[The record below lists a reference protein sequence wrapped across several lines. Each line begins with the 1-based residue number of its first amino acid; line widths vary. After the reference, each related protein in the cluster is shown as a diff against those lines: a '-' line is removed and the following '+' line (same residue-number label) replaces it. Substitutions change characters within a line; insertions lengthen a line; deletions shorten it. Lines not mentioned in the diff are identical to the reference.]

1 MSVSAVST
9 LQAYFLSLTGGL
21 CFPKKLPQYFSM
33 LRGNTMKPCR
43 SIICLLLVL
52 IIALAPLGV
61 GVQDIEA
68 KKGGSFGKSSSW
80 SSSTKGT
87 WDRSGGGIFGSGS
100 KTSGGYSKPVT
111 SPPSSSY
118 SKPSLSTSP
127 QGSDFKAPA
136 SGTPSAGYSKPALQ
150 SQPPQSSGGYS
161 KPVGAA
167 GAVGAVGA
175 VGAAGALGSTGSQ
188 ESFSGGS
195 KFDKQTVG
203 ELRKK
208 SSQESLQR
216 YQEEKTKFKN
226 PEFALDKSKYESSP
240 LYQKG
245 KVYSGFDYGTHYSN
259 RDNFYRSQGYQA
271 PGFAFGGSPSF
282 GMFDTLF
289 LFWMLDHLGN
299 KNVSATAYH
308 HQNDPG
314 YQKWRQ
320 EADQLAKDNA
330 ELKGKL
336 AELDKQVK
344 SMDGTPKDPGY
355 LPAGVPPEI
364 ALAATALSSRTPEK
378 PMLRIA
384 TGQSGGWYDKYAN
397 LFRTKSSGLD
407 VKTIPTSGAF
417 ENLKLLADG
426 KADLAIV
433 QSDVLAMANSKLPDK
448 KLVTEQSTLY
458 PEYIQL
464 ITNTKSGIK
473 SIADLN
479 PSKNIIYVG
488 PKGSG
493 SALTWEG
500 LGNQNDKYK
509 KLSIQHTDF
518 YSALEAVQKKPD
530 ALMLF
535 VGGLNSDFLKKAEEI
550 AKKNGSL
557 ALVALDDS
565 HLDDRLDQNG
575 NPIYSFVNI
584 PKDVYP
590 YLQKGW
596 LFSHETKTLAVQAV
610 LALRTDWAQEFG
622 PNAMDALS
630 LTVLETKP
638 EFEKI
643 VNAKK

>member
-1 MSVSAVST
+1 
-9 LQAYFLSLTGGL
+9 
-21 CFPKKLPQYFSM
+21 
-33 LRGNTMKPCR
+33 MKSCR
-43 SIICLLLVL
+43 LFICLLFVST
-52 IIALAPLGV
+52 IALAPFV
-61 GVQDIEA
+61 IGVQDLQA
-68 KKGGSFGKSSSW
+68 KKGSSFGKSSSW

-111 SPPSSSY
+111 SPPPSTY
-118 SKPSLSTSP
+118 SKPGLSTQPS
-127 QGSDFKAPA
+127 GSGFKAP
-136 SGTPSAGYSKPALQ
+136 SSETPAAGYSKPGLQ
-150 SQPPQSSGGYS
+150 TQPSQSSGGYS

-175 VGAAGALGSTGSQ
+175 VGAAGALGSTGSH

-208 SSQESLQR
+208 SSQDSLQR

-226 PEFALDKSKYESSP
+226 PEFAVDKSKYESNP

-245 KVYSGFDYGTHYSN
+245 KVYSGFDYGNHYSN

-299 KNVSATAYH
+299 KNVAATAYH

-344 SMDGTPKDPGY
+344 GMDGTPKDPGY
-355 LPAGVPPEI
+355 LPPGVPPEV
-364 ALAATALSSRTPEK
+364 ALAATALSSKTPEK
-378 PMLRIA
+378 PALRMA

-433 QSDVLAMANSKLPDK
+433 QSDVLAMADKKLPDK

-464 ITNTKSGIK
+464 ITNSKSGIK
-473 SIADLN
+473 SISDLN

-509 KLSIQHTDF
+509 KLSIQHSDF
-518 YSALEAVQKKPD
+518 FSALEAVQKNPD

-630 LTVLETKP
+630 LAVLETKP
-638 EFEKI
+638 EFQKI
-643 VNAKK
+643 VNVKK

>member
-1 MSVSAVST
+1 
-9 LQAYFLSLTGGL
+9 
-21 CFPKKLPQYFSM
+21 
-33 LRGNTMKPCR
+33 MKSCR
-43 SIICLLLVL
+43 LFICLLFVST
-52 IIALAPLGV
+52 IALAPFV
-61 GVQDIEA
+61 IGVQDLQA
-68 KKGGSFGKSSSW
+68 KKGSSFGKSSSW

-111 SPPSSSY
+111 SPPPSSY
-118 SKPSLSTSP
+118 SKPGLSTQPS
-127 QGSDFKAPA
+127 GSGFKAP
-136 SGTPSAGYSKPALQ
+136 SSETPAAGYSKPGLQ
-150 SQPPQSSGGYS
+150 TQPSQSSGGYS

-175 VGAAGALGSTGSQ
+175 VGAAGALGSTGSH

-208 SSQESLQR
+208 SSQDSLQR

-226 PEFALDKSKYESSP
+226 PEFAVDKSKYESNP

-245 KVYSGFDYGTHYSN
+245 KVYSGFDYGNHYSN

-299 KNVSATAYH
+299 KNVAATAYH

-344 SMDGTPKDPGY
+344 GMDGTPKDPGY
-355 LPAGVPPEI
+355 LPPGVPPEV
-364 ALAATALSSRTPEK
+364 ALAATALSSKTPEK
-378 PMLRIA
+378 PALRMA

-433 QSDVLAMANSKLPDK
+433 QSDVLAMADKKLPDK

-464 ITNTKSGIK
+464 ITNSKSGIK
-473 SIADLN
+473 SISDLN

-509 KLSIQHTDF
+509 KMSIQHSDF
-518 YSALEAVQKKPD
+518 FSALEAVQKNPD

-630 LTVLETKP
+630 LAVLETKP
-638 EFEKI
+638 EFQKI
-643 VNAKK
+643 VNVKK

>member
-1 MSVSAVST
+1 
-9 LQAYFLSLTGGL
+9 
-21 CFPKKLPQYFSM
+21 
-33 LRGNTMKPCR
+33 MKPR
-43 SIICLLLVL
+43 RL
-52 IIALAPLGV
+52 ITGLIVASLIALAPLLI
-61 GVQDIEA
+61 GVQDLEA

-100 KTSGGYSKPVT
+100 KASGGYTKPVT
-111 SPPSSSY
+111 TPPSSPY
-118 SKPSLSTSP
+118 SKPSLSSP
-127 QGSDFKAPA
+127 PPGSASKIPA
-136 SGTPSAGYSKPALQ
+136 SEPASSGYSKPGLQ
-150 SQPPQSSGGYS
+150 SQPSQSSGGYS

-175 VGAAGALGSTGSQ
+175 VGAAGALGSTGTH

-226 PEFALDKSKYESSP
+226 PEFSVEKSRYESSP

-299 KNVSATAYH
+299 KNVAATAYH

-336 AELDKQVK
+336 ADLDKQVK
-344 SMDGTPKDPGY
+344 GMNGTPKDPGY
-355 LPAGVPPEI
+355 LPPGVPPEV
-364 ALAATALSSRTPEK
+364 ALAATALASKAPEK
-378 PMLRIA
+378 PTLRMA

-407 VKTIPTSGAF
+407 VKTMPTSGAF

-433 QSDVLAMANSKLPDK
+433 QSDVLAMADKKLPDI

-464 ITNTKSGIK
+464 ITNTKSGMK
-473 SIADLN
+473 SIGDLN
-479 PSKNIIYVG
+479 PSKNVIYVG

-500 LGNQNDKYK
+500 LGNQNEKYK
-509 KLSIQHTDF
+509 KLSIQHSDF
-518 YSALEAVQKKPD
+518 FSALEAVQKNPD

-565 HLDDRLDQNG
+565 QLDDRLDKNG

-630 LTVLETKP
+630 MTVLETKP

>member
-1 MSVSAVST
+1 
-9 LQAYFLSLTGGL
+9 
-21 CFPKKLPQYFSM
+21 
-33 LRGNTMKPCR
+33 MKSCR
-43 SIICLLLVL
+43 LFICLLFVST
-52 IIALAPLGV
+52 IALAPFV
-61 GVQDIEA
+61 IGVQDLQA
-68 KKGGSFGKSSSW
+68 KKGSSFGKSSSW

-111 SPPSSSY
+111 SPPPSSY
-118 SKPSLSTSP
+118 SKPGLSTQPS
-127 QGSDFKAPA
+127 GSGFKAP
-136 SGTPSAGYSKPALQ
+136 SSETPSAGYSKPGLQ
-150 SQPPQSSGGYS
+150 TQPSQSSGGYS

-175 VGAAGALGSTGSQ
+175 VGAAGALGSTGSH

-208 SSQESLQR
+208 SSQDSLQR

-226 PEFALDKSKYESSP
+226 PEFAVDKSKYESNP

-245 KVYSGFDYGTHYSN
+245 KVYSGFDYGNHYSN

-299 KNVSATAYH
+299 KNVAATAYH

-344 SMDGTPKDPGY
+344 GMDGTPKDPGY
-355 LPAGVPPEI
+355 LPPGVPPEV
-364 ALAATALSSRTPEK
+364 ALAATALSSKTPEK
-378 PMLRIA
+378 PALRMA

-433 QSDVLAMANSKLPDK
+433 QSDVLAMADKKLPDK

-464 ITNTKSGIK
+464 ITNSKSGIK
-473 SIADLN
+473 SISDLN

-509 KLSIQHTDF
+509 KMSIQHSDF
-518 YSALEAVQKKPD
+518 FSALEAVQKNPD

-630 LTVLETKP
+630 LAVLETKP
-638 EFEKI
+638 EFQKI
-643 VNAKK
+643 VNVKK

>member
-1 MSVSAVST
+1 
-9 LQAYFLSLTGGL
+9 
-21 CFPKKLPQYFSM
+21 
-33 LRGNTMKPCR
+33 MKSCR
-43 SIICLLLVL
+43 LFICLLFVST
-52 IIALAPLGV
+52 IALAPFV
-61 GVQDIEA
+61 IGVQDLQA
-68 KKGGSFGKSSSW
+68 KKGSSFGKSSSW

-111 SPPSSSY
+111 SPPPSSY
-118 SKPSLSTSP
+118 SKPGLSTQPS
-127 QGSDFKAPA
+127 GSGFKAP
-136 SGTPSAGYSKPALQ
+136 SSETPSAGYSKPGLQ
-150 SQPPQSSGGYS
+150 TQPSQSSGGYS

-175 VGAAGALGSTGSQ
+175 VGAAGALGSTGSH

-208 SSQESLQR
+208 SSQDSLQR

-226 PEFALDKSKYESSP
+226 PEFAVDKSKYESNP
-240 LYQKG
+240 LYQKS
-245 KVYSGFDYGTHYSN
+245 KVYSGFDYGNHYSN

-299 KNVSATAYH
+299 KNVAATAYH

-344 SMDGTPKDPGY
+344 GMDGTPKDPGY
-355 LPAGVPPEI
+355 LPPGVPPEV
-364 ALAATALSSRTPEK
+364 ALAATALSSKTPEK
-378 PMLRIA
+378 PALRMA

-433 QSDVLAMANSKLPDK
+433 QSDVLAMADKKVPDK

-464 ITNTKSGIK
+464 ITNSKSGIK
-473 SIADLN
+473 SISDLN

-509 KLSIQHTDF
+509 KLSIQHSDF
-518 YSALEAVQKKPD
+518 FSALEAVQKNPD

-630 LTVLETKP
+630 LAVLETKP
-638 EFEKI
+638 EFQKI
-643 VNAKK
+643 VNVKK

>member
-1 MSVSAVST
+1 
-9 LQAYFLSLTGGL
+9 
-21 CFPKKLPQYFSM
+21 
-33 LRGNTMKPCR
+33 MKSCR
-43 SIICLLLVL
+43 LFICLLFVST
-52 IIALAPLGV
+52 IALAPFV
-61 GVQDIEA
+61 IGVQDLQA
-68 KKGGSFGKSSSW
+68 KKGSSFGKSSSW

-111 SPPSSSY
+111 SPPPSTY
-118 SKPSLSTSP
+118 SKPGLSTQPS
-127 QGSDFKAPA
+127 GSGFKAP
-136 SGTPSAGYSKPALQ
+136 SSETPAAGYSKPGLQ
-150 SQPPQSSGGYS
+150 TQPSRSSGGYS

-175 VGAAGALGSTGSQ
+175 VGAAGALGSTGSH

-208 SSQESLQR
+208 SSQDSLQR

-226 PEFALDKSKYESSP
+226 PEFAVDKSKYESNP

-245 KVYSGFDYGTHYSN
+245 KVYSGFDYGNHYSN

-299 KNVSATAYH
+299 KNVAATAYH

-344 SMDGTPKDPGY
+344 GMDGTPKDPGY
-355 LPAGVPPEI
+355 LPPGVPPEV
-364 ALAATALSSRTPEK
+364 ALAATALSSKTPEK
-378 PMLRIA
+378 PALRMA

-433 QSDVLAMANSKLPDK
+433 QSDVLAMADKKLPDK

-464 ITNTKSGIK
+464 ITNSKSGIK
-473 SIADLN
+473 SISDLN

-509 KLSIQHTDF
+509 KMSIQHSDF
-518 YSALEAVQKKPD
+518 FSALEAVQKNPD

-630 LTVLETKP
+630 LAVLETKP
-638 EFEKI
+638 EFQKI
-643 VNAKK
+643 VNVKK

>member
-1 MSVSAVST
+1 
-9 LQAYFLSLTGGL
+9 
-21 CFPKKLPQYFSM
+21 
-33 LRGNTMKPCR
+33 MKSCR
-43 SIICLLLVL
+43 LFICLLFVST
-52 IIALAPLGV
+52 IALAPFV
-61 GVQDIEA
+61 IGVQDLQA
-68 KKGGSFGKSSSW
+68 KKGSSFGKSSSW

-111 SPPSSSY
+111 SPPPSTY
-118 SKPSLSTSP
+118 SKPGLSTQPS
-127 QGSDFKAPA
+127 GSGFKAP
-136 SGTPSAGYSKPALQ
+136 SSETPSAGYSKPGLQ
-150 SQPPQSSGGYS
+150 TQPSQSSGGYS

-175 VGAAGALGSTGSQ
+175 VGAAGALGSTGSH

-208 SSQESLQR
+208 SSQDSLQR

-226 PEFALDKSKYESSP
+226 PEFAVDKSKYESNP

-245 KVYSGFDYGTHYSN
+245 KVYSGFDYGNHYSN

-299 KNVSATAYH
+299 KNVAATAYH

-344 SMDGTPKDPGY
+344 GMDGTPKDPGY
-355 LPAGVPPEI
+355 LPPGVPPEV
-364 ALAATALSSRTPEK
+364 ALAATALSSKTPEK
-378 PMLRIA
+378 PALRMA

-433 QSDVLAMANSKLPDK
+433 QSDVLAMADKKLPDK

-464 ITNTKSGIK
+464 ITNSKSGIK
-473 SIADLN
+473 SISDLN

-509 KLSIQHTDF
+509 KLSIQHSDF
-518 YSALEAVQKKPD
+518 FSALEAVQKNPD

-630 LTVLETKP
+630 LAVLETKP
-638 EFEKI
+638 EFQKI
-643 VNAKK
+643 VNVKK

>member
-1 MSVSAVST
+1 
-9 LQAYFLSLTGGL
+9 
-21 CFPKKLPQYFSM
+21 
-33 LRGNTMKPCR
+33 MKSCR
-43 SIICLLLVL
+43 LFICLLFVST
-52 IIALAPLGV
+52 IALAPFV
-61 GVQDIEA
+61 IGVQDLQA
-68 KKGGSFGKSSSW
+68 KKGSSFGKSSSW

-111 SPPSSSY
+111 SPPPSTY
-118 SKPSLSTSP
+118 SKPGLSTQPS
-127 QGSDFKAPA
+127 GSGFKAP
-136 SGTPSAGYSKPALQ
+136 SSETPAAGYSKPGLQ
-150 SQPPQSSGGYS
+150 TQPSQSSGGYS

-175 VGAAGALGSTGSQ
+175 VGAAGALGSTGSH

-208 SSQESLQR
+208 SSQDSLQR

-226 PEFALDKSKYESSP
+226 PEFAVDKSKYESNP

-245 KVYSGFDYGTHYSN
+245 KVYSGFDYGNHYSN

-299 KNVSATAYH
+299 KNVAATAYH

-344 SMDGTPKDPGY
+344 GMDGTPKDPGY
-355 LPAGVPPEI
+355 LPPGVPPEV
-364 ALAATALSSRTPEK
+364 ALAATALSSKTPEK
-378 PMLRIA
+378 PALRMA

-433 QSDVLAMANSKLPDK
+433 QSDVLAMADKKVPDK

-464 ITNTKSGIK
+464 ITNSKSGIK
-473 SIADLN
+473 SISDLN

-509 KLSIQHTDF
+509 KLSIQHSDF
-518 YSALEAVQKKPD
+518 FSALEAVQKNPD

-630 LTVLETKP
+630 LAVLETKP
-638 EFEKI
+638 EFQKI
-643 VNAKK
+643 VNVKK

>member
-1 MSVSAVST
+1 
-9 LQAYFLSLTGGL
+9 
-21 CFPKKLPQYFSM
+21 
-33 LRGNTMKPCR
+33 MKSCR
-43 SIICLLLVL
+43 LFICLLFVST
-52 IIALAPLGV
+52 IALAPFV
-61 GVQDIEA
+61 IGVQDLQA
-68 KKGGSFGKSSSW
+68 KKGSSFGKSSSW

-111 SPPSSSY
+111 SPPPSTY
-118 SKPSLSTSP
+118 SKPGLSTQPS
-127 QGSDFKAPA
+127 GSGFKAP
-136 SGTPSAGYSKPALQ
+136 SSETPAAGYSKPGLQ
-150 SQPPQSSGGYS
+150 TQPSQSSGGYS

-175 VGAAGALGSTGSQ
+175 VGAAGALGSTGSH

-208 SSQESLQR
+208 SSQDSLQR

-226 PEFALDKSKYESSP
+226 PEFAVDKSKYESNP

-245 KVYSGFDYGTHYSN
+245 KVYSGFDYGNHYSN

-299 KNVSATAYH
+299 KNVAATAYH

-344 SMDGTPKDPGY
+344 GMDGTPKDPGY
-355 LPAGVPPEI
+355 LPPGVPPEV
-364 ALAATALSSRTPEK
+364 ALAATALSSKTPEK
-378 PMLRIA
+378 PALRMA

-433 QSDVLAMANSKLPDK
+433 QSDVLAMADKKLPDK

-464 ITNTKSGIK
+464 ITNSKSGIK
-473 SIADLN
+473 SISDLN

-509 KLSIQHTDF
+509 KMSIQHSDF
-518 YSALEAVQKKPD
+518 FSALEAVQKNPD

-630 LTVLETKP
+630 LAVLETKP
-638 EFEKI
+638 EFQKI
-643 VNAKK
+643 VNVKK

>member
-1 MSVSAVST
+1 
-9 LQAYFLSLTGGL
+9 
-21 CFPKKLPQYFSM
+21 
-33 LRGNTMKPCR
+33 MKSCR
-43 SIICLLLVL
+43 LFICLLFVST
-52 IIALAPLGV
+52 IALAPFV
-61 GVQDIEA
+61 IGVQDLQA
-68 KKGGSFGKSSSW
+68 KKGSSFGKSSSW

-111 SPPSSSY
+111 SPPPSSY
-118 SKPSLSTSP
+118 SKPGLSTQPS
-127 QGSDFKAPA
+127 GSGLKAP
-136 SGTPSAGYSKPALQ
+136 SSETPSAGYSKPGLQ
-150 SQPPQSSGGYS
+150 TQPSQSSGGYS

-175 VGAAGALGSTGSQ
+175 VGAAGALGSTGSH

-208 SSQESLQR
+208 SSQDSLQR

-226 PEFALDKSKYESSP
+226 PEFAVDKSKYESNP

-245 KVYSGFDYGTHYSN
+245 KVYSGFDYGNHYSN

-299 KNVSATAYH
+299 KNVAATAYH

-344 SMDGTPKDPGY
+344 GMDGTPKDPGY
-355 LPAGVPPEI
+355 LPPGVPPEV
-364 ALAATALSSRTPEK
+364 ALAATALSSKTPEK
-378 PMLRIA
+378 PALRMA

-433 QSDVLAMANSKLPDK
+433 QSDVLAMADKKLPDK

-464 ITNTKSGIK
+464 ITNSKSGIK
-473 SIADLN
+473 SISDLN

-509 KLSIQHTDF
+509 KMSIQHSDF
-518 YSALEAVQKKPD
+518 FSALEAVQKNPD

-630 LTVLETKP
+630 LAVLETKP
-638 EFEKI
+638 EFQKI
-643 VNAKK
+643 VNVKK

>member
-1 MSVSAVST
+1 
-9 LQAYFLSLTGGL
+9 
-21 CFPKKLPQYFSM
+21 
-33 LRGNTMKPCR
+33 MKPCR
-43 SIICLLLVL
+43 LIICLLFVSTV
-52 IIALAPLGV
+52 AFAPLGIS
-61 GVQDIEA
+61 VQDLQA

-111 SPPSSSY
+111 NPQPSSY
-118 SKPSLSTSP
+118 SKPGLSTQP
-127 QGSDFKAPA
+127 PGSGFKAP
-136 SGTPSAGYSKPALQ
+136 SSETPAAGYSKPGLQ
-150 SQPPQSSGGYS
+150 PQPSQSSGGYA

-167 GAVGAVGA
+167 GAVGTVGA
-175 VGAAGALGSTGSQ
+175 VGAAGALGSTGSH

-208 SSQESLQR
+208 SSQDSLQR

-226 PEFALDKSKYESSP
+226 PEFAVDKSKYESSP

-259 RDNFYRSQGYQA
+259 RDNFYRSRGYQA

-299 KNVSATAYH
+299 KNVAATAYH

-330 ELKGKL
+330 DLKSKL

-344 SMDGTPKDPGY
+344 GMDGTPKDPGY
-355 LPAGVPPEI
+355 LPPGIPPEV
-364 ALAATALSSRTPEK
+364 ALAATALSSKTPEK
-378 PMLRIA
+378 PALRMA

-433 QSDVLAMANSKLPDK
+433 QSDVLAMADKKLPDK

-464 ITNTKSGIK
+464 ITNSKSGIK
-473 SIADLN
+473 SISDLN

-509 KLSIQHTDF
+509 KLSIQHSDF
-518 YSALEAVQKKPD
+518 FSALEAVQKNPD

-535 VGGLNSDFLKKAEEI
+535 VGGLNSDFLKKAEEL

-596 LFSHETKTLAVQAV
+596 LFSHETRTLAVQAV

-630 LTVLETKP
+630 LAVLETKP
-638 EFEKI
+638 EFQKI
-643 VNAKK
+643 VNVKK

>member
-1 MSVSAVST
+1 
-9 LQAYFLSLTGGL
+9 
-21 CFPKKLPQYFSM
+21 
-33 LRGNTMKPCR
+33 MKSCR
-43 SIICLLLVL
+43 LFICLLFVST
-52 IIALAPLGV
+52 IALAPFV
-61 GVQDIEA
+61 IGVQDLQA
-68 KKGGSFGKSSSW
+68 KKGSSFGKSSSW

-111 SPPSSSY
+111 SPPPSSY
-118 SKPSLSTSP
+118 SKPGLSTQPS
-127 QGSDFKAPA
+127 GSGFKAP
-136 SGTPSAGYSKPALQ
+136 SSETPSAGYSKPGLQ
-150 SQPPQSSGGYS
+150 TQPSQSSGGYS

-175 VGAAGALGSTGSQ
+175 VGAAGALGSTGSH

-208 SSQESLQR
+208 SSQDSLQR

-226 PEFALDKSKYESSP
+226 PEFAVDKSKYESNP

-245 KVYSGFDYGTHYSN
+245 KVYSGFDYGNHYSN

-299 KNVSATAYH
+299 KNVAATAYH

-344 SMDGTPKDPGY
+344 GMDGTPKDPGY
-355 LPAGVPPEI
+355 LPPGVPPEV
-364 ALAATALSSRTPEK
+364 ALAATALSSKTPEK
-378 PMLRIA
+378 PALRMA

-433 QSDVLAMANSKLPDK
+433 QSDVLAMADKKLPDK

-464 ITNTKSGIK
+464 ITNSKSGIK
-473 SIADLN
+473 SISDLN

-509 KLSIQHTDF
+509 KLSIQHSDF
-518 YSALEAVQKKPD
+518 FSALEAVQKNPD

-630 LTVLETKP
+630 LAVLETKP
-638 EFEKI
+638 EFQKI
-643 VNAKK
+643 VNVKK